1 MTDELH
7 EKIAQASALA
17 QSIKTEIKKVL
28 IGQDD
33 IIEQVLVAL
42 IGQGHVLLEGV
53 PGLGKTLL
61 VQIGRAHV

>member
-53 PGLGKTLL
+53 LRLG
-61 VQIGRAHV
+61 